1 MEKKRIYMSHF
12 TVQQKLNAMYF
23 FRKEPNKTNISYFNS
38 YNNIMNI
45 AIIIPISQMRR
56 LGQREFNDLVKVNT
70 TNKW

>member
-12 TVQQKLNAMYF
+12 TVQQKLNVILK
-23 FRKEPNKTNISYFNS
+23 KEPNKTNISYFKS

-56 LGQREFNDLVKVNT
+56 LGQREFSDLVKVNI

>member
-12 TVQQKLNAMYF
+12 TVQQKLNVILK
-23 FRKEPNKTNISYFNS
+23 KEPNKTNISYFNS

-56 LGQREFNDLVKVNT
+56 LGQREFSDLVKVNI

>member
-12 TVQQKLNAMYF
+12 TVQQKLNVILK
-23 FRKEPNKTNISYFNS
+23 KEPNKKNISYFNS

-56 LGQREFNDLVKVNT
+56 LGQREFSDLVKVNI

>member
-1 MEKKRIYMSHF
+1 MSHF
-12 TVQQKLNAMYF
+12 TVQQKLNVILK
-23 FRKEPNKTNISYFNS
+23 KEPNKTNISYFNS

-56 LGQREFNDLVKVNT
+56 LGQREFSDLVKVNI

>member
-12 TVQQKLNAMYF
+12 TVQQKLNVILK
-23 FRKEPNKTNISYFNS
+23 KEPNKTNISYFNS

-45 AIIIPISQMRR
+45 SIIIPISQMRR
-56 LGQREFNDLVKVNT
+56 LGQREFSDLVKVNI